1 MTILA
6 EAPVRVVDRGAEY
19 LGRAR
24 AVAKVVE
31 AEANAIESEM
41 TTTSTV
47 YRALAD
53 AELFWILVSEE

>member
-1 MTILA
+1 M
-6 EAPVRVVDRGAEY
+6 
-19 LGRAR
+19 
-24 AVAKVVE
+24 AKVVE